1 MDGIPNPKSGTMKL
15 PVLILESTTPIGRAA
30 VQAALDSGRPVIA
43 ASADATELRELGD
56 AYADLDLTI
65 LPGDF
70 ATGQA
75 AESLVAAIGAFD
87 RPLGGVIVAGACEPP
102 RGRVIDEPAKAL
114 RHALERDL
122 LPQLTAARALIPLL
136 ADARR
141 NGTYLVLG
149 GPGADHPWAGYGHR
163 SVAAAA
169 LQMLVRVLHD
179 EARPQGVRVQMLTA
193 DKPARTEANEEHACA
208 HWPTAMAIATQAM
221 ALIDQVPTQRVPE
234 PIVRF
239 PLPTP
244 ASLPD
249 RRAIH
254 ARRPPSGAARSTT
267 HVHDPTPAAAPT
279 GDDAGALLRSLLPS
293 DNEKA

>member
-1 MDGIPNPKSGTMKL
+1 MKL
-15 PVLILESTTPIGRAA
+15 PVLILESTSPIGRAV

-43 ASADATELRELGD
+43 ASADAKELRELGD
-56 AYADLDLTI
+56 AYADVDLTTH
-65 LPGDF
+65 LGNV
-70 ATGQA
+70 ATEMA
-75 AESLVAAIGAFD
+75 AEALATAIGGLD
-87 RPLGGVIVAGACEPP
+87 RPLGGVVVAGTCEPP

-122 LPQLTAARALIPLL
+122 IPQLSAARALIPLL
-136 ADARR
+136 AEVRR
-141 NGTYLVLG
+141 NGTYLVLS
-149 GPGADHPWAGYGHR
+149 GPGADHPWAGYGLR

-179 EARPQGVRVQMLTA
+179 EARPHGVRVQMLTA
-193 DKPARTEANEEHACA
+193 DKPARTEANDEHACA
-208 HWPTAMAIATQAM
+208 HWPTALAIATQAM
-221 ALIDQVPTQRVPE
+221 ALIDQLPTQRVPE

-239 PLPTP
+239 SLATP

-254 ARRPPSGAARSTT
+254 ARRPPHVATARART
-267 HVHDPTPAAAPT
+267 HAHDPTPAAPPP
-279 GDDAGALLRSLLPS
+279 GDEAGALLRSLLSS